1 MIDIHLYRSR
11 IGNFFPR
18 IRKLKTIKTNDDYL
32 EHRLG
37 RIFLISCIVI
47 SILAYFSEGFEEDE
61 KSSNVGFMGVKK
73 YRLTGVNKIQGRTFR
88 VIGVKHTSNYQARML
103 HGNIKK
109 GIINMHVN
117 IRSIYNKMSEVKNLL
132 KKENPHILG
141 ISEAELKKNHDINTL
156 KVPGYDFLLPPSWEV
171 YGKARVVVYIKKSL
185 HYEIVPILQN
195 PEVQTVWFRA
205 GFKNK
210 KKIYFSHQYREH
222 TSTMGSS
229 LASQRKTLEI
239 MLAQWEDAVVHDSH
253 DQFNE
258 VHIMGDMNLDTLNDR
273 WIQPDYSLLSLS
285 KMVLNCCS
293 MNNFSQLVNKVTR
306 VQYNSVS
313 MSTSMSC
320 IDHLYCNS
328 RHRISPVKVI
338 SFGSSDHDAILYTR
352 YSKEPTPPSRTIR
365 KRSYKDF
372 KVEDYVTDISKID
385 FSDVYQ
391 SRDVDYAVELLT
403 HKLVAVLNVHAPWII
418 FQQRKHFVPW
428 LTPETKEMMVERDRC
443 KEQAKDMATS
453 DSDSTSVK
461 QIELWK
467 KYKRLRNTINNNI
480 KKEEIAYKKG
490 KVKDCNGCPSK
501 VWGLAKKLMDWT
513 SPGPPTQLEVEENKK
528 ITLYTKARDL
538 SRVMNEFFISKVQK
552 ILNGLRQ
559 VPEDLS
565 GCRQIMG
572 DRNLSLSLSFI
583 TVRKVRSI
591 LSSLKSTTS
600 TAVDQLDNFA
610 IKLAAPHI
618 AGPLH
623 HVITLSIL
631 QQKFPDTWKLT
642 KIVPLHKKKST
653 LKKEN
658 YRPVA
663 ILSPLSKVLEKV
675 LHEQVYHYFE
685 RNTLFHPS
693 LHGYRQGR
701 STMTAL
707 LSMYDKWV
715 TAASQGKLSGVV
727 LVDLSA
733 AFDLVSPSLLI
744 KKLQVYGLE
753 DDIINW
759 ISSYLTQRYQSV
771 WIDHVYSNFLE
782 NSIGVP
788 QGSILGPLLFLIFFN
803 DLPTYMRGD
812 IDCYADDST
821 VSASAEKIEDIGA
834 VLSHDCEQLSSWMVA
849 NSFKLNADKTHLLTI
864 GTSSRLNK
872 VERDMVVTMDGVT
885 LKQSSEKVEELLGV
899 KVQNDLKW
907 SRQIEQLTSKLK
919 TRVAGLQKIRYVMNR
934 GTRKNIVQGVFNS
947 ILCYCIPLFGG
958 CNKAELNQL
967 QVQQNR
973 AAQCVLG
980 LPFRTSRSIL
990 FEKLGWTTLQ
1000 QLVAYHTI
1008 ITIFRIKKKVEPE
1021 HLASYLFR
1029 DNIYDNIIVKI
1040 SDKDYYRNSFIYR
1053 GSTLWN
1059 KAPKFL

>member
-1 MIDIHLYRSR
+1 
-11 IGNFFPR
+11 
-18 IRKLKTIKTNDDYL
+18 
-32 EHRLG
+32 
-37 RIFLISCIVI
+37 
-47 SILAYFSEGFEEDE
+47 
-61 KSSNVGFMGVKK
+61 
-73 YRLTGVNKIQGRTFR
+73 
-88 VIGVKHTSNYQARML
+88 
-103 HGNIKK
+103 
-109 GIINMHVN
+109 
-117 IRSIYNKMSEVKNLL
+117 
-132 KKENPHILG
+132 
-141 ISEAELKKNHDINTL
+141 
-156 KVPGYDFLLPPSWEV
+156 
-171 YGKARVVVYIKKSL
+171 
-185 HYEIVPILQN
+185 
-195 PEVQTVWFRA
+195 
-205 GFKNK
+205 
-210 KKIYFSHQYREH
+210 
-222 TSTMGSS
+222 
-229 LASQRKTLEI
+229 
-239 MLAQWEDAVVHDSH
+239 
-253 DQFNE
+253 
-258 VHIMGDMNLDTLNDR
+258 
-273 WIQPDYSLLSLS
+273 
-285 KMVLNCCS
+285 
-293 MNNFSQLVNKVTR
+293 
-306 VQYNSVS
+306 
-313 MSTSMSC
+313 
-320 IDHLYCNS
+320 
-328 RHRISPVKVI
+328 
-338 SFGSSDHDAILYTR
+338 
-352 YSKEPTPPSRTIR
+352 
-365 KRSYKDF
+365 
-372 KVEDYVTDISKID
+372 
-385 FSDVYQ
+385 
-391 SRDVDYAVELLT
+391 
-403 HKLVAVLNVHAPWII
+403 
-418 FQQRKHFVPW
+418 
-428 LTPETKEMMVERDRC
+428 
-443 KEQAKDMATS
+443 MATS

-467 KYKRLRNTINNNI
+467 KYKRLRNEINNNI

-610 IKLAAPHI
+610 IKLAAPHL

-715 TAASQGKLSGVV
+715 SAASQGKLSGVV

-980 LPFRTSRSIL
+980 LPPRTSRSIL

-1008 ITIFRIKKKVEPE
+1008 ITIFRIRKKGEPE
-1021 HLASYLFR
+1021 HLASYLCR
-1029 DNIYDNIIVKI
+1029 DNIYGNIIVKT

-1059 KAPKFL
+1059 KVPKFLREETKIGTFKKKLKSWVMQTIPRFSS